1 MATFQNYAILSY
13 NGQTTV
19 SNLVTG
25 EIVDSLRITKTA
37 VAEAYTPGGSIT
49 YAVSILNGGTA
60 DYSALTLSDDLGA
73 YPFDGET
80 LVPLDY
86 QAGSLQY
93 FVNGVP
99 APAPTVTIARSLSV
113 AEITVP
119 AGGNAMI
126 LYAVKANDYAP
137 PCAEGQIANTA
148 TLTGAALTEALT
160 ATATL
165 SPQCEAELSISKA
178 ITPAAVRQSGEISYT
193 FVIENNGGAA
203 AEAADNVSVTDT
215 FSPVLGN
222 LTVTLNGSV
231 LNPSQYTYNSVT
243 GVFATVPGA
252 ITVPAADFIQ
262 DPDTGVWTRSPGV
275 ATLTVSGT
283 I

>member
-73 YPFDGET
+73 YPFDEET

-137 PCAEGQIANTA
+137 PCAGGQIANTA

-243 GVFATVPGA
+243 GVFATAPGA

-275 ATLTVSGT
+275 AMLTVSGT